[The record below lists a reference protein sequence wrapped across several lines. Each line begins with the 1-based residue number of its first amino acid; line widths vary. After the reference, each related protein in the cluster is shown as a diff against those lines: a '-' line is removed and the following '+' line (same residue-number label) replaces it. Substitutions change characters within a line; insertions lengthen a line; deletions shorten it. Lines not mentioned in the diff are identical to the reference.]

1 MEAEGKFLFL
11 LRLPG
16 LLRGFGR
23 LSTGVGIGRST
34 LRFLLSDPCLSRET
48 GEEYEGD
55 EANIAAEGP
64 GGDGGEEGVQEQGEG
79 DAGHAFAILSRN
91 GETLKRELG

>member
-1 MEAEGKFLFL
+1 M
-11 LRLPG
+11 
-16 LLRGFGR
+16 RGFER

-34 LRFLLSDPCLSRET
+34 LCFLLSDPCLSRET

-55 EANIAAEGP
+55 EANIAAKGPEGE
-64 GGDGGEEGVQEQGEG
+64 GGEEGVEEQGES

-91 GETLKRELG
+91 GETLKRDAG